1 MKEERFFYVPDA
13 AKALELPEEEAK
25 HAIRVLRLHE
35 GDSIY
40 LQDGDGT
47 FYHALLTLVN
57 NKHCYYDIT
66 ESMPQERTWRGHI
79 HLAIAPTKM
88 MERIEWM
95 VEKATEVGIDEI
107 SFLSCKF
114 SERKVIRTDRIRKI
128 VVAAFKQSRK
138 AWMPT
143 VNEMVPFHDF
153 ISRQRKGRKFI
164 CHCYNEIERA
174 DFFTAV
180 NSGAI
185 IGGDKSISDSTDA
198 NGSIVGNSSS
208 TDAKD
213 SIVGNSSST
222 EAKSSIA
229 STNSAIGG
237 YDFSADD
244 ITILVG
250 PEGDFSIDEVRE
262 ALADG
267 YESVTLGTSRLRTE
281 TAGLSAVMMAN
292 LSRRR

>member
-57 NKHCYYDIT
+57 KKHCYYDIT

-174 DFFTAV
+174 DFFTAI

-185 IGGDKSISDSTDA
+185 IGGDKSNSDSTDA
-198 NGSIVGNSSS
+198 NSSIVGNGSS
-208 TDAKD
+208 TGANG
-213 SIVGNSSST
+213 SIVVNSSST
-222 EAKSSIA
+222 EANGSIV
-229 STNSAIGG
+229 STNPG
-237 YDFSADD
+237 YDSSADD
-244 ITILVG
+244 ITVLVG

-262 ALADG
+262 ALANG

>member
-66 ESMPQERTWRGHI
+66 ESMPQERTWRGYI

-174 DFFTAV
+174 DFFTAI

-185 IGGDKSISDSTDA
+185 IGGDKSNSDSTDA
-198 NGSIVGNSSS
+198 NGSIVGNGSS
-208 TDAKD
+208 TGANG
-213 SIVGNSSST
+213 SIVVNSSST
-222 EAKSSIA
+222 EANGSIV
-229 STNSAIGG
+229 STNPG
-237 YDFSADD
+237 YDSSAGD
-244 ITILVG
+244 ITVLVG

-262 ALADG
+262 VLPSG

>member
-174 DFFTAV
+174 DFFTAI

-185 IGGDKSISDSTDA
+185 IGGDKSNSDSTDA
-198 NGSIVGNSSS
+198 NGSIVGNGSS
-208 TDAKD
+208 TGANG
-213 SIVGNSSST
+213 SIVVNSSST
-222 EAKSSIA
+222 EEMAPL
-229 STNSAIGG
+229 SA
-237 YDFSADD
+237 
-244 ITILVG
+244 L
-250 PEGDFSIDEVRE
+250 P
-262 ALADG
+262 
-267 YESVTLGTSRLRTE
+267 RLRFFRWRHYSPC
-281 TAGLSAVMMAN
+281 G
-292 LSRRR
+292 SRGRFLN

>member
-174 DFFTAV
+174 DFFTAI

-185 IGGDKSISDSTDA
+185 IGGDKSNSDSTDA
-198 NGSIVGNSSS
+198 NGSIVGNGSS
-208 TDAKD
+208 TGANG
-213 SIVGNSSST
+213 SIVVNSSST
-222 EAKSSIA
+222 EEMAPL
-229 STNSAIGG
+229 SALFPG
-237 YDFSADD
+237 YDSSAGD
-244 ITILVG
+244 ITVLVG

-262 ALADG
+262 ALANG

-292 LSRRR
+292 LSRRC